1 MMPDRSSMKK
11 AVRFRFFFEVRE
23 KAFKTLLLLE
33 FHYDE
38 EIDWYELKVYRGTE
52 IVAYVHG
59 YANRGWTPQVN
70 NIWVEK
76 RFRRK
81 GIASVMMSKVED
93 YFGEIP
99 LPATPIED
107 NDAARAFWKNYMKE
121 SWVASQRKKSGEG

>member
-1 MMPDRSSMKK
+1 MTDRGGMEKG
-11 AVRFRFFFEVRE
+11 AGFRFFFEVRE
-23 KAFKTLLLLE
+23 KAFKRLLLLE

-38 EIDWYELKVYRGTE
+38 EIDWYEVKVYRATE
-52 IVAYVHG
+52 IVGYVHG

-70 NIWVEK
+70 NIWVEE

-81 GIASVMMSKVED
+81 GIASMMMSKVDD

-107 NDAARAFWKNYMKE
+107 NEAARAFWKNYMRE
-121 SWVASQRKKSGEG
+121 SWVEAQQKEPRDR